1 MQSEETFL
9 RVALEGAFLICIVM
23 VLLRTIMTCRMK
35 CRSLLVYKL
44 NEFTLQ
50 DVITLLT
57 LCDGAAIL
65 VTGGHLLYSSEF
77 DYGDNFHLP
86 PMNYSEY
93 TKWVDNSLVLQ

>member
-9 RVALEGAFLICIVM
+9 RVALEGAFLICIFM
-23 VLLRTIMTCRMK
+23 ILFRTIMTCRMK

-57 LCDGAAIL
+57 LCDGVAIL
-65 VTGGHLLYSSEF
+65 VTGGYLLYSADF
-77 DYGDNFHLP
+77 NYGENFHLP
-86 PMNYSEY
+86 PDSYAEY
-93 TKWVDNSLVLQ
+93 LKWVDNSKVLQ

>member
-23 VLLRTIMTCRMK
+23 VLFRTIMTARMK

-50 DVITLLT
+50 DVITILT
-57 LCDGAAIL
+57 LCDGVAIL
-65 VTGGHLLYSSEF
+65 VTGGYLLYSSEF
-77 DYGDNFHLP
+77 NYDDNFHLP
-86 PMNYSEY
+86 PQSYDEY
-93 TKWVDNSLVLQ
+93 EKWVNNSKVLQ